1 MVRYSAALLKT
12 WPIFIFIIMATPFH
26 ITEEELQSSTTTNNN
41 DDTTTNQMMMDKI
54 PILKRRADQ
63 QAAAA
68 ESQKNSDSNNSDA
81 PTNNCTK
88 SNTVDPICVIVVGM
102 AGSGKTTLMAQLQKS
117 LNLKARGGKEKKEG
131 SSSSS
136 SAAEDKKVDVSFHH
150 YVFLSTIFIC
160 INSYICY
167 QYTSTQYF
175 IIYLLLHIY
184 IM

>member
-1 MVRYSAALLKT
+1 
-12 WPIFIFIIMATPFH
+12 MATPFH

-41 DDTTTNQMMMDKI
+41 DDNTTNQMMMDKI

-136 SAAEDKKVDVSFHH
+136 SAAEDKKVDVSFIIMFFCLQYL
-150 YVFLSTIFIC
+150 YVSILIYAINIHPLNISLYIYSYIFILC
-160 INSYICY
+160 EHRKMIIIINE
-167 QYTSTQYF
+167 QDMQ
-175 IIYLLLHIY
+175 
-184 IM
+184 